1 MQAEENAAY
10 HVAMSNPPTQIP
22 SRDDIATA
30 EFWYFGALD
39 TLATYTTEIAKQAS
53 EARQQGAGLTR
64 GMKDMVVGLHK
75 GKLVVAISFGYG

>member
-10 HVAMSNPPTQIP
+10 HVALSHPPTQIP

-53 EARQQGAGLTR
+53 EARQQGAGLTQ
-64 GMKDMVVGLHK
+64 GIKDMVVGLHK
-75 GKLVVAISFGYG
+75 SKLVVAI